1 MAPASVVPA
10 TDTQVSSFHPSLCD
24 LSARQLTPL
33 PGYARQE
40 REFPQELPTKPPYTA
55 HLGNL
60 SYDATQESVTDFFDG
75 CEVVS
80 VRIVED
86 RAEMRP
92 KGFGYAEFAT
102 LDGLKKALE
111 LEGQSFEG
119 RNIRIRIADPRTY
132 LTTSPI
138 LLRHSILTVL
148 QPRTDMEM
156 RAPGISLTGRGRV
169 PWPQSLLA
177 TTDAV
182 RATSTSHVPLAM
194 GPVMTREHKTYPGRE
209 RDL

>member
-1 MAPASVVPA
+1 M
-10 TDTQVSSFHPSLCD
+10 
-24 LSARQLTPL
+24 
-33 PGYARQE
+33 
-40 REFPQELPTKPPYTA
+40 
-55 HLGNL
+55 
-60 SYDATQESVTDFFDG
+60 TDFFAD

-102 LDGLKKALE
+102 VDGLKKALE

-132 LTTSPI
+132 PTSSLSLLLQIMLTS
-138 LLRHSILTVL
+138 L
-148 QPRTDMEM
+148 QPRTDTEM
-156 RAPGISLTGRGRV
+156 RAPGISLTGRERV
-169 PWPQSLLA
+169 PCLPSLLA
-177 TTDAV
+177 TTDVAN
-182 RATSTSHVPLAM
+182 SSHVRLAM
-194 GPVMTREHKTYPGRE
+194 DQVMTQEQKTSPGRG

>member
-1 MAPASVVPA
+1 MAQASAVPA
-10 TDTQVSSFHPSLCD
+10 TDTQVCSSDPSVCHLPFG
-24 LSARQLTPL
+24 RQLTPCT
-33 PGYARQE
+33 GYARQE

-60 SYDATQESVTDFFDG
+60 SYDATQESVTDFFAD

-102 LDGLKKALE
+102 VDGLKKALE

-132 LTTSPI
+132 PTTSPPSF
-138 LLRHSILTVL
+138 LH
-148 QPRTDMEM
+148 
-156 RAPGISLTGRGRV
+156 RA
-169 PWPQSLLA
+169 
-177 TTDAV
+177 
-182 RATSTSHVPLAM
+182 
-194 GPVMTREHKTYPGRE
+194 Y
-209 RDL
+209 